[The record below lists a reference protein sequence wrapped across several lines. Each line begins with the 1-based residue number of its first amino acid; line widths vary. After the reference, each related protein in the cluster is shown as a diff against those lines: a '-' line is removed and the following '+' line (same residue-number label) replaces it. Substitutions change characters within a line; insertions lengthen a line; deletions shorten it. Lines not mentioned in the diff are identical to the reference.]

1 MPETASK
8 SSAPSLRPDPAAPVL
23 RLRLHSHFEP
33 LMVMCHHPIRLTT
46 SLLIPLF
53 LLPEFTSLAETT
65 LGLEGQMASFFVVM
79 MIVFIVFLPQLMV
92 SALNCRKIHFDF
104 YDDHMAFTESFLLR
118 EPIRIPYRSVVALH
132 VKQNVFQRMFKLADI
147 VIETS
152 PAARFDTHNVMTV
165 LPDLRYADRAQQRID
180 RLLKRYQQQTAE
192 AHVLS
197 SEEPST

>member
-1 MPETASK
+1 
-8 SSAPSLRPDPAAPVL
+8 
-23 RLRLHSHFEP
+23 
-33 LMVMCHHPIRLTT
+33 MVMYHHPIRLTT
-46 SLLIPLF
+46 SFLIPLF

-118 EPIRIPYRSVVALH
+118 EPIRIPYRSVVAVH

-152 PAARFDTHNVMTV
+152 PAARLETRNMLTV

-180 RLLKRYQQQTAE
+180 RLLTRYQQQTAD
-192 AHVLS
+192 AHAVP
-197 SEEPST
+197 SEEPSASA